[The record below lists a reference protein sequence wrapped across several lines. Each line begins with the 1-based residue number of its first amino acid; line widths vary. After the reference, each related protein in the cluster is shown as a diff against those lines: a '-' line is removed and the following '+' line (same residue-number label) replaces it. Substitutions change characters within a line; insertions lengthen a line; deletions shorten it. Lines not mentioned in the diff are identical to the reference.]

1 MYDPERVGAALFG
14 RDRHRRDLVDWL
26 GARTGATGSGP
37 PVVLIGGEAG
47 VGKTA
52 LVESVLAE
60 WPAAVFRG
68 AGRPWSHAPYGI
80 LRGVLPDGP
89 PSPDAIAGAVRA
101 ALTDGGAPVV
111 LFLDDVQ
118 WSDDTSLAALPA
130 IADAVVDD
138 PVAIIGVY
146 RTDELP
152 RGHLLRRVRA
162 ALRHARHLREMPLD
176 ALDGNALRELIA
188 NLVGA
193 PPTDPLV
200 AAISAR
206 TEGVPFFV
214 EELLAA
220 LQAADR
226 LVPDGDR
233 IALAAAPDV
242 AVPETVRDAILLR
255 VAPFAPGARTAL
267 DIAAVLGN
275 EFDTE
280 TVADLCGQS
289 WPDELDHSGLL
300 AIGERGGRR
309 FRHALA
315 EEAIYGDIPW
325 PRRRAWH
332 LLIADRLAARG
343 APTQAVARHLMAG
356 RDIERARPALIAAA
370 DDHVKVYAY
379 RDAARFLRMA
389 IESWPAG
396 ADEPGRLHAV
406 DRLARCAEAIG
417 DHVAAVAAL
426 RELAESP
433 FISPPPVSATPTRTA
448 RTAGSATVPLRDVPP
463 IDAATIHRR
472 LASQYELQGWWPLA
486 LAAREAAAA
495 GFAARGDRAAAAT
508 ERLAIAAH
516 LRSAASFRAAL
527 DVVDGV
533 LDDLHGDERADLI
546 ARAEGLRGN
555 VLARMGRVDE
565 GVATVHAALD
575 RALRHGRS
583 EVAAEIY
590 QRLADSLEHAGDYRA
605 ATHAYDVA
613 FAFCETRGDAA
624 TAELCRACAT
634 VVLFHAGQWDRA
646 TRLCREVLD
655 GSTATAHART
665 VATGVLG
672 LVASM
677 RGQSVVARAA
687 LLDAHATAVRIDLVA
702 MELLSIWGLA
712 LVEDAAGRT
721 DRAAALY
728 RTAVARARGT
738 EERHYCVP
746 VLQFAIGCFSA
757 AGTDFA
763 SDIGAATGVLAAAAE
778 STGQPEAQAALAYA
792 LAETAV
798 ADGAVDRAAGLFR
811 HALDLLDGHGLPII
825 DSYVRLRAARAFVGT
840 NDATLASHDEPS
852 RLLGEA
858 QRTMRRLRAGPLVAK
873 IRAVQQMCEPGRGA
887 AGPSLGDIG
896 LTTRELE
903 ILRLVGQGETSREI
917 GHRLFLSV
925 RTVEMHVQHGM
936 AKLGCRTRA
945 AAVQRLAALD
955 RP

>member
-1 MYDPERVGAALFG
+1 MYDPERVGVALVG

-26 GARTGATGSGP
+26 GARTDATGSGP
-37 PVVLIGGEAG
+37 PVVFIGGEAG

-52 LVESVLAE
+52 LVESVLAD
-60 WPAAVFRG
+60 WPTEVVRG
-68 AGRPWSHAPYGI
+68 NGRAWSPAPYGI

-101 ALTDGGAPVV
+101 ALTHGGTPVV
-111 LFLDDVQ
+111 LFLDDLQ
-118 WSDDTSLAALPA
+118 WSDETSLAALPA

-138 PVAIIGVY
+138 RVAIIGVY
-146 RTDELP
+146 RSDELP

-162 ALRHARHLREMPLD
+162 TLRHARRLREMPLD
-176 ALDGNALRELIA
+176 VLDGGALRELIA

-193 PPTDPLV
+193 PPTDALV

-255 VAPFAPGARTAL
+255 LASLAPDARTAL
-267 DIAAVLGN
+267 DIAAVLGH

-280 TVADLCGQS
+280 TVAELCGHG

-300 AIGERGGRR
+300 AIGEGGSRR

-325 PRRRAWH
+325 PRRRSWH
-332 LLIADRLAARG
+332 LLIADRLASRG
-343 APTQAVARHLMAG
+343 GPAQAVARHLIAG
-356 RDIERARPALIAAA
+356 RDVERARAALIATA
-370 DDHVKVYAY
+370 DDHVRVYAY

-389 IESWPAG
+389 IESWPTDV
-396 ADEPGRLHAV
+396 DESGRLHTV
-406 DRLARCAEAIG
+406 DRLVRCAEAIG
-417 DHVAAVAAL
+417 DHAAAVAGL
-426 RELAESP
+426 RELAESASVP
-433 FISPPPVSATPTRTA
+433 FH
-448 RTAGSATVPLRDVPP
+448 DVPP
-463 IDAATIHRR
+463 IDAAAIQRR
-472 LASQYELQGWWPLA
+472 LASQYELQGLWPLA
-486 LAAREAAAA
+486 LAAREAAAV
-495 GFAARGDRAAAAT
+495 GFAGRGDLAAAAT

-527 DVVDGV
+527 DVVDIV
-533 LDDLHGDERADLI
+533 LHDLRGEDRPDLV

-555 VLARMGRVDE
+555 VLARMGRAEE
-565 GVATVHAALD
+565 GVAIVHAALD
-575 RALRHGRS
+575 RALRYGRS

-605 ATHAYDVA
+605 ASQAYDVA
-613 FAFCETRGDAA
+613 FEFCETRGDAA

-655 GSTATAHART
+655 GSTATTHART

-677 RGQSVVARAA
+677 RGQSVPARAA

-712 LVEDAAGRT
+712 LVEDAAGRI

-728 RTAVARARGT
+728 RTAVERARAT

-746 VLQFAIGCFSA
+746 VLQFAIGCFSS
-757 AGTDFA
+757 AGADFV
-763 SDIGAATGVLAAAAE
+763 SDIGAATGILAAAAE
-778 STGQPEAQAALAYA
+778 STGQPEARAALAYA
-792 LAETAV
+792 LAESAV
-798 ADGAVDRAAGLFR
+798 ADGAADRAAGLFR

-825 DSYVRLRAARAFVGT
+825 DSYVRLRAARAIVGT
-840 NDATLASHDEPS
+840 NEVTRASHDEPS

-858 QRTMRRLRAGPLVAK
+858 LRTMRRLRAEPLVAK
-873 IRAVQQMCEPGRGA
+873 IRSVQEMFEPDRDATGTG
-887 AGPSLGDIG
+887 LGGIG
-896 LTTRELE
+896 LTARELE
-903 ILRLVGQGETSREI
+903 ILRLVGQGQTSREI

-945 AAVQRLAALD
+945 AAVRRLAALD